1 MKFLK
6 QIIAIVFLA
15 ASIWLGY
22 LIFQNEFNGT
32 TLIYDTQYELQDSS
46 IGTVTKLIRGT
57 VFTGLGIFFLGLLAM
72 FSNVV
77 FFKLL
82 FKDDI
87 KQDAL
92 KYLKT
97 KRRQINK
104 LVQKQKAKDEDE
116 DDDVDGVFEDV
127 NEYGDSKDIE

>member
-6 QIIAIVFLA
+6 QIIAIVFLT

-104 LVQKQKAKDEDE
+104 LVQKQKTKDE
-116 DDDVDGVFEDV
+116 DDDDEVFEEV
-127 NEYGDSKDIE
+127 NDYGDPKDMK